1 MFHSKRFSFTRGERC
16 EKNDQSFHNGFLRI
30 PNFMMSRV
38 SGVLDVF
45 WLLLKKSN
53 LWFRHQKSIDM
64 QSDWIA
70 KHLSPNL
77 ILHHEKIGN
86 LELDLYFQVSSAAV
100 APGCVG
106 AVSTWQS
113 RRTLQCMRCGPFSRL
128 GSGKDWQSAFE
139 MVVQCTSTIK
149 LEKTCF
155 LKFMMAYEWSN
166 IRYMKHM
173 GMGYRMFLDLLQ
185 WCQPNFLTAT
195 RRPGLRNLFSGPL
208 AT

>member
-16 EKNDQSFHNGFLRI
+16 EKNDPGFHNGFLRR

-77 ILHHEKIGN
+77 MLHPEKIGH
-86 LELDLYFQVSSAAV
+86 LETCLSYIASTCFK
-100 APGCVG
+100 GCAMVKQ
-106 AVSTWQS
+106 WIW
-113 RRTLQCMRCGPFSRL
+113 FSVFL
-128 GSGKDWQSAFE
+128 GSCWSSLQNKGDWYSLVGGLNHCLFFHILEFHHPNWRTHSIIFQRGRSKATNQYLLF
-139 MVVQCTSTIK
+139 TII
-149 LEKTCF
+149 
-155 LKFMMAYEWSN
+155 N
-166 IRYMKHM
+166 H
-173 GMGYRMFLDLLQ
+173 
-185 WCQPNFLTAT
+185 
-195 RRPGLRNLFSGPL
+195 
-208 AT
+208 